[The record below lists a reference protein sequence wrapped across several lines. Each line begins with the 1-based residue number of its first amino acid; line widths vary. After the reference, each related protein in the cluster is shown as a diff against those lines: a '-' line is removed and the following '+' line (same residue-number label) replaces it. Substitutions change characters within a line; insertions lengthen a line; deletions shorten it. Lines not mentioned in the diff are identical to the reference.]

1 MTSLFKTGLLLS
13 LAASMAIPAMASA
26 QDRDLRGYDGYCY
39 ARKKEAQTN
48 GTVIGAVLGGLV
60 GSQISKNERGLGT
73 VGGAV
78 VGGVIGNNVGKKSVK
93 CYNGEYYSYQG
104 SYYDPAPPPS
114 GYSVVYYKDR
124 PSNDRYERVYYDRYR
139 HTTPPPYAYGDA
151 WRNDN
156 DNPYGWRDQDGRWHD
171 GRNKGKKHKDKH
183 RDKHNN
189 H

>member
-1 MTSLFKTGLLLS
+1 MKKTLKMGLVIS
-13 LAASMAIPAMASA
+13 LAAGLIMPGLASA

-39 ARKKEAQTN
+39 AKKKEAQTN
-48 GTVIGAVLGGLV
+48 GTIIGAVIGGLV

-78 VGGVIGNNVGKKSVK
+78 VGGVIGNNVGKSSVK

-104 SYYDPAPPPS
+104 AYYDPAPPPP
-114 GYSVVYYKDR
+114 GYTVVYYKER
-124 PSNDRYERVYYDRYR
+124 PPQDRYQHVYYDRYR
-139 HTTPPPYAYGDA
+139 HTAPPPYAYGDA

-156 DNPYGWRDQDGRWHD
+156 DNPYGWRDKDGHWHD
-171 GRNKGKKHKDKH
+171 GRNKGNKH
-183 RDKHNN
+183 RDKYNN